1 MLHVMSSWCQ
11 NFHVRKTS
19 SQNPLLDHAAFRLLS
34 KNQVH
39 GISNNG
45 FPIFYLKIVPDD
57 DDDNEVVLLKSDAD
71 DDDDEDELID
81 EGIGIELSSS
91 IVCCIFTTFSF
102 HFKPRRWG

>member
-1 MLHVMSSWCQ
+1 M
-11 NFHVRKTS
+11 RKTS
-19 SQNPLLDHAAFRLLS
+19 PQNPLLDHAAFRLLS

-71 DDDDEDELID
+71 DDDDELID
-81 EGIGIELSSS
+81 EGIGMEFAVIYCLLHFYYLLS
-91 IVCCIFTTFSF
+91 FQT
-102 HFKPRRWG
+102 